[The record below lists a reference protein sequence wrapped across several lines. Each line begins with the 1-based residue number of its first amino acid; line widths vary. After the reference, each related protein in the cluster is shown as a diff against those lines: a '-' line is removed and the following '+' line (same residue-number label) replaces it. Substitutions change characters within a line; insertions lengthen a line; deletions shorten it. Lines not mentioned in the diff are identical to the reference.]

1 MVSILTH
8 TSVYTMKLSISL
20 IHVYIYTIRFVKPK
34 HIAPVRYT
42 QNVFLFR
49 WIAMKLRCRTAQL
62 GGERPLKP

>member
-20 IHVYIYTIRFVKPK
+20 IHVYIYTIRYVKPK

-42 QNVFLFR
+42 QNVFIQMDSNENYVVEQPNLEE
-49 WIAMKLRCRTAQL
+49 KDL
-62 GGERPLKP
+62 